1 MMPSAQEAK
10 QNANTSENLSDKM
23 LLPRFTPKYLERI
36 RKDWT
41 RQEIASAL
49 DMRVREIE
57 KIGDMT
63 FLECGLCIIECEKH
77 EFWRELGY
85 AGFTAWMNSGKVK
98 GSRSKRYAARAAMLS
113 MIEINVT
120 AEDGY
125 QLPRGNAQ
133 VLAKVSKQNRPQLLE
148 AAKTM
153 EKREFL
159 RHIEKNFPNEHL
171 IDDSPMRFNPDKSQ
185 RQAIDAG
192 IDAAMILEELTS
204 REDVLEFWA
213 KTYLEENQAVLEEK
227 VQAANA

>member
-1 MMPSAQEAK
+1 MTPTK
-10 QNANTSENLSDKM
+10 P
-23 LLPRFTPKYLERI
+23 LLPQQYTPASLAKL

-41 RQEIASAL
+41 AKERASAY
-49 DMRVREIE
+49 DMRVRDIE
-57 KIGDMT
+57 AVGDLT
-63 FLECGLCIIECEKH
+63 FLECGLLCL
-77 EFWRELGY
+77 EFERDEGYLAKELGY
-85 AGFTAWMNSGKVK
+85 ATFAAWMNSGKVK

-133 VLAKVSKQNRPQLLE
+133 ILAKVSKQNREQLLP

-192 IDAAMILEELTS
+192 IDAAMMLEELTS
-204 REDVLEFWA
+204 REEVLEFWA
-213 KTYLEENQAVLEEK
+213 TKYLEENQTVLEEK
-227 VQAANA
+227 VQAAVAGI